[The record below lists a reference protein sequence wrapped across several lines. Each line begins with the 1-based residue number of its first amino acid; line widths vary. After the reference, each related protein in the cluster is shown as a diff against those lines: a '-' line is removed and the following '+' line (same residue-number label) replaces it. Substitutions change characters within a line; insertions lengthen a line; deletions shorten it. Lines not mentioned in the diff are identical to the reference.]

1 MKQTGAEDFSAKEL
15 MIVAAAREIMDR
27 DLVFIG
33 LGVPLAA
40 AYLALMTHAPRSKI
54 LLESGI
60 VDSVPMGTP
69 ISIADPRLAYRC
81 AKSCGGFYALSL
93 LQRGY
98 VDVSLLGGAEVDKYG
113 NINSIVIGDY
123 RRPKIRLPGSG
134 GANDAASH
142 SKRFVIL
149 IPHER
154 RRFPEKVSFI
164 TSPGYISGPGDRRK
178 AGLMRGGPSRVIT
191 NLAVLGFD
199 KWSKMMKLESIHPGV
214 SIKEIESNT
223 GFKLIIPKK
232 IRTTKPPTV
241 EQLKVLRSKIDPD
254 GFFSREHNLQNKSS

>member
-1 MKQTGAEDFSAKEL
+1 MKQTCAKDFTSKEL
-15 MIVAAAREIMDR
+15 MIVAAAREIMDK

-33 LGVPLAA
+33 LGASLAA
-40 AYLALMTHAPRSKI
+40 AYLALMTHAPRAKI
-54 LLESGI
+54 LVESGI
-60 VDSVPMGTP
+60 VDSVPVGTP

-81 AKSCGGFYALSL
+81 AKTCGGFYALSL

-113 NINSIVIGDY
+113 NINSTVIGDY
-123 RRPKIRLPGSG
+123 RSPNVRLPGSG

-154 RRFPEKVSFI
+154 RRFPEKVSFV
-164 TSPGYISGPGDRRK
+164 TSPGYILGPHDRKK

-191 NLAVLGFD
+191 NLAVLGFHNR
-199 KWSKMMKLESIHPGV
+199 SKMMKLESIHPGV
-214 SIKEIESNT
+214 SIKEIEGNT
-223 GFKLIIPKK
+223 GFKLGIPKK
-232 IRTTKPPTV
+232 IQTTKPPTV
-241 EQLKVLRSKIDPD
+241 EQLRLLRSKIDPD
-254 GFFSREHNLQNKSS
+254 GFFMREHKPSK